1 MLYKVRL
8 VHACKRALF
17 LACECVKVLLS
28 KGARSS
34 YCTQLRAKKV
44 SQRSPYARATI
55 AAAPSSEP
63 HLDIYFPIGSKTK
76 GALQGPAFVRQYAP
90 SIVRYYSVRVG
101 TYFGGLGL
109 KEGCFSLCFLLLLQY
124 KDLYPVSKHG
134 SSFFLSSID
143 RPILN
148 L

>member
-1 MLYKVRL
+1 MQACVIPSVR
-8 VHACKRALF
+8 VRQSPTVKRALF
-17 LACECVKVLLS
+17 DPATVRNC
-28 KGARSS
+28 AP
-34 YCTQLRAKKV
+34 KKA
-44 SQRSPYARATI
+44 SQRSPYARAII

-90 SIVRYYSVRVG
+90 SIVRYYSARVG

-124 KDLYPVSKHG
+124 KHLYQVSKFG
-134 SSFFLSSID
+134 SSSFSFTIYCLVYFKYM
-143 RPILN
+143 ILFGK
-148 L
+148 

>member
-1 MLYKVRL
+1 MQACVIPSERVRQSPTVKGRSIQLY
-8 VHACKRALF
+8 
-17 LACECVKVLLS
+17 S
-28 KGARSS
+28 
-34 YCTQLRAKKV
+34 TQLRAKKA
-44 SQRSPYARATI
+44 SQQSPYARAII
-55 AAAPSSEP
+55 AAAALVS
-63 HLDIYFPIGSKTK
+63 HTLTYTFPLAQKLRVLSRVQLLYG
-76 GALQGPAFVRQYAP
+76 VRQYAP